1 MGEIMGKRLL
11 WVDYAKAVAIV
22 LMVLGHAG
30 LPNTGKVSM
39 IIYMFHMPL
48 FFMLSGYFDNSN
60 KLNAKDFFVKS
71 AKTILVPYFAFYVM
85 SIPFCAASAYLHP
98 ELYRYTRDA
107 VDFIYQPLL
116 GMFIGDDRITPHSYM
131 ALGALWFLVA
141 LFFIK
146 SLFYGIQKL
155 SNRINGRFI
164 PVYFGL
170 IMVASALIFLCTK
183 HKLNFWSLDS
193 IFMSLPFYII
203 GYFVKRYSLLDIFT
217 KNRFVEVV
225 TISFSFVYL
234 YFIGLKNG
242 RIDINA
248 AICGNNII
256 MFYVNAVIGSL
267 MVILACNLVTKRL
280 HFFSTIGEYTIVVLG
295 MHGIGIYI
303 SKFLLKVCGVQFSAD
318 YLFYTTFSVLFC
330 YLCIG
335 IISRHAPVIIGK
347 AKVDK

>member
-116 GMFIGDDRITPHSYM
+116 GMFIGDDRITPH
-131 ALGALWFLVA
+131 
-141 LFFIK
+141 
-146 SLFYGIQKL
+146 
-155 SNRINGRFI
+155 
-164 PVYFGL
+164 
-170 IMVASALIFLCTK
+170 
-183 HKLNFWSLDS
+183 
-193 IFMSLPFYII
+193 
-203 GYFVKRYSLLDIFT
+203 
-217 KNRFVEVV
+217 
-225 TISFSFVYL
+225 
-234 YFIGLKNG
+234 
-242 RIDINA
+242 
-248 AICGNNII
+248 
-256 MFYVNAVIGSL
+256 
-267 MVILACNLVTKRL
+267 
-280 HFFSTIGEYTIVVLG
+280 
-295 MHGIGIYI
+295 
-303 SKFLLKVCGVQFSAD
+303 
-318 YLFYTTFSVLFC
+318 
-330 YLCIG
+330 
-335 IISRHAPVIIGK
+335 
-347 AKVDK
+347 